1 MDDLLANVKIT
12 LRVSPTTDAMLE
24 QSIKKPRL
32 AAAAP
37 NSGSSGGI
45 AEGEGVSGE
54 SETNAPPVSK
64 QAEQM
69 LRVSF
74 HVTIVFITGN

>member
-1 MDDLLANVKIT
+1 
-12 LRVSPTTDAMLE
+12 MLE

-37 NSGSSGGI
+37 NSSGGI
-45 AEGEGVSGE
+45 VEGEAVSGE
-54 SETNAPPVSK
+54 SETNTPPVSK

-74 HVTIVFITGN
+74 HVTIVFITGC